1 MTLYY
6 SLVFALLVF
15 EMGVFCTLIL
25 PIPFTW
31 RRQLFKFISTSPLVA
46 KLQYGMKIMFISVLV
61 LFIDSVNRVFKVT
74 EEASQNVETG
84 VREAYRTDMQA
95 RKFYSQRNMYLC
107 GFTLFLSLI
116 LNRLYLL
123 LSDVIRYEEQ
133 IAELKAR
140 SGNATKYAS
149 ISKEVEALRKELEA
163 KDKDFERLKKQA
175 DQNNK
180 NYDELVDKYVT
191 DTGKSISDIKKVL

>member
-6 SLVFALLVF
+6 SLVFVLLIF
-15 EMGVFCTLIL
+15 EMGVFCALIL

-31 RRQLFKFISTSPLVA
+31 RRKLFKFISTSPLIA
-46 KLQYGMKIMFISVLV
+46 KLKHGMKIMFISVLV

-74 EEASQNVETG
+74 EEASLNVETG
-84 VREAYRTDMQA
+84 VRDSYRTDMQA

-123 LSDVIRYEEQ
+123 LNDAIRYEEQ
-133 IAELKAR
+133 LAELRAR
-140 SGNATKYAS
+140 SSDATKYAS
-149 ISKEVEALRKELEA
+149 ISKEVEALRKELHA
-163 KDKDFERLKKQA
+163 KDKDFERLKLQA

-180 NYDELVDKYVT
+180 NYDELVDRYVKE
-191 DTGKSISDIKKVL
+191 TGKSIADIKKVL